1 MDGAGYPYGLPGDQ
15 IPMMA
20 RIIAVADTFDA
31 MTTNRPYQSAMELE
45 FALERIRS
53 LAISKFDPVVVT
65 ALESAIADGRL
76 RLTAALV
83 EV

>member
-1 MDGAGYPYGLPGDQ
+1 MCIRD
-15 IPMMA
+15 
-20 RIIAVADTFDA
+20 R
-31 MTTNRPYQSAMELE
+31 
-45 FALERIRS
+45 RIRS
-53 LAISKFDPVVVT
+53 LAISKFDPAVVK

>member
-1 MDGAGYPYGLPGDQ
+1 
-15 IPMMA
+15 
-20 RIIAVADTFDA
+20 
-31 MTTNRPYQSAMELE
+31 MELE

>member
-1 MDGAGYPYGLPGDQ
+1 
-15 IPMMA
+15 
-20 RIIAVADTFDA
+20 

-45 FALERIRS
+45 FALDRIRS
-53 LAISKFDPVVVT
+53 LAISKFDPVVVK

>member
-1 MDGAGYPYGLPGDQ
+1 
-15 IPMMA
+15 MMA

>member
-1 MDGAGYPYGLPGDQ
+1 
-15 IPMMA
+15 MA

-31 MTTNRPYQSAMELE
+31 ITTNRPYQSAMDLE
-45 FALERIRS
+45 FAMDRIRS
-53 LAISKFDPVVVT
+53 LAISKFDPKVVA
-65 ALESAIADGRL
+65 ALESAVSTGRV